1 MPMTG
6 AGVPRTLAWC
16 QNGAVAG
23 ASVTDKVTDGAGST
37 VKPGKSAQVREMYE
51 TGKKKGGSSFGETKE
66 SNPPPVLNPPIPPK
80 PQNLRSKL
88 SVRESCSDAPPS
100 PEATK
105 LAPVRVSYHL
115 FSVVLLFRKNYQS
128 KSRGSFRKV

>member
-1 MPMTG
+1 MLVVAYYSEQATWYWRWGVINNTTETNRRHANGG

-51 TGKKKGGSSFGETKE
+51 TGKKKGGSSFGGNQE
-66 SNPPPVLNPPIPPK
+66 SNPPSLTP
-80 PQNLRSKL
+80 RSPRNHKIYA
-88 SVRESCSDAPPS
+88 RN
-100 PEATK
+100 
-105 LAPVRVSYHL
+105 
-115 FSVVLLFRKNYQS
+115 FRCE
-128 KSRGSFRKV
+128 KVML